1 MDWIRKKDAT
11 KEERARWRVLYALA
25 ATTFF
30 LPLNIFLMEACFV
43 LTLLLSAWYVWHYER
58 RSAPVTKLSLPVIGF
73 AVAALLSLAGSPHFI
88 MGLGFYV
95 FTVLQY
101 VLLYHL
107 VRTFIQGREER
118 RFIFSCLLAST
129 LIVALYGLYQYA
141 HMLTLHEADWV
152 DNSAFPLL
160 KRRMYST
167 LYNPNLLSAFLL
179 MLISAAASLFV
190 CSREMKPRLGCLAF
204 LGLLM
209 LCLVLTYS
217 RGAWLSVCALIFFFG
232 LVWDK
237 RVWLLFLGLPLILF
251 CYHGGVADRL
261 MSIFSHSEADTSV
274 SMRMDMW
281 AAAWQ
286 MAKDHPLLGIG
297 WGAFKYVYPVYNEL
311 IQEAGIVIFHAHNM
325 YLNILAETG
334 LAGFFFAMWFFFG
347 NLWYAVKYIKRKSVR
362 DFDYAL
368 ALTMAASVLA
378 LTISCISD
386 YDLFSTQISLT
397 FWLLSGLFAS
407 LYEEDEKFRAK

>member
-1 MDWIRKKDAT
+1 MEWMIKKGKT
-11 KEERARWRVLYALA
+11 KEERARLRVIYGLA
-25 ATTFF
+25 ATAFF
-30 LPLNIFLMEACFV
+30 LPLNIFLMEGCFI
-43 LTLLLSAWYVWHYER
+43 LTLFLSAWYVWHYQR
-58 RSAPVTKLSLPVIGF
+58 RPLHLTRLSLPVLGF
-73 AVAALLSLAGSPHFI
+73 AAASLLSLAGSPHFL

-107 VRTFIQGREER
+107 VRSFIRSQAER
-118 RFIFSCLLAST
+118 RFIFFCLLVSA
-129 LIVALYGLYQYA
+129 LLVALYGLYQYA

-179 MLISAAASLFV
+179 MLLSAAASMLV
-190 CSREMKPRLGCLAF
+190 GSRETRERLFYLAF
-204 LGLLM
+204 LALLA

-237 RVWLLFLGLPLILF
+237 RVWLLFLGLPLVLF

-261 MSIFSHSEADTSV
+261 LSIFSHNEADTSMA
-274 SMRMDMW
+274 MRLDMW
-281 AAAWQ
+281 TAAWQ

-311 IQEAGIVIFHAHNM
+311 VQEAGIVIFHAHNM
-325 YLNILAETG
+325 FLNILAETG
-334 LAGFFFAMWFFFG
+334 LLGFFFAMWFFFG
-347 NLWYAVKYIKRKSVR
+347 NAWYAFSLLKKKAVH
-362 DFDYAL
+362 DFDYSL
-368 ALTMAASVLA
+368 TLTMLGTVLA
-378 LTISCISD
+378 LAICSLSD

-397 FWLLSGLFAS
+397 FWLICALFAS
-407 LYEEDEKFRAK
+407 LYDECEKNNEK